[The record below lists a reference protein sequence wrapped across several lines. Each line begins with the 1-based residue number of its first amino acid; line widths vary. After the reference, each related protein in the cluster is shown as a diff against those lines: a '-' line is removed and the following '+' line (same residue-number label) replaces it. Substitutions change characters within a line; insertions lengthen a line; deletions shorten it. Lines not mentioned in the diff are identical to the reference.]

1 MSDEAKRIEHG
12 DRVAALAVDAEERA
26 TALAWE
32 MMDERRERVAL
43 LLRDEPERVAWVE
56 VLGDDV
62 RDYAVNIARNAIRGD
77 TTRDDDA
84 REALADW
91 LREEAGRIVDAWL
104 TKRGV
109 FT

>member
-1 MSDEAKRIEHG
+1 MSDEEQRIEHG

-26 TALAWE
+26 TAAAWE

-43 LLRDEPERVAWVE
+43 LLRGEPESAAWVE

-62 RDYAVNIARNAIRGD
+62 RDHASDIARDAIRGD

-91 LREEAGRIVDAWL
+91 LREEAARIADAWL

>member
-1 MSDEAKRIEHG
+1 MSDEEQRIEHG

-26 TALAWE
+26 TAAAWE
-32 MMDERRERVAL
+32 MMDGQRERVEKML
-43 LLRDEPERVAWVE
+43 GYEPGWSTWGE
-56 VLGDDV
+56 VMSDDV
-62 RDYAVNIARNAIRGD
+62 RDHASDIARDAIRGD

-91 LREEAGRIVDAWL
+91 LREEAGRIVDKWL

>member
-1 MSDEAKRIEHG
+1 MSDEEQRLEHG
-12 DRVAALAVDAEERA
+12 DRVAAIAVDAEERA
-26 TALAWE
+26 TAAAWE

-43 LLRDEPERVAWVE
+43 LLYYEPEWSTWSE
-56 VLGDDV
+56 VMSDDV
-62 RDYAVNIARNAIRGD
+62 RDHASDIARDAIRGD

-91 LREEAGRIVDAWL
+91 LREEAARIADAWL
-104 TKRGV
+104 TNRKV

>member
-1 MSDEAKRIEHG
+1 MSDEAKRLEHG

-32 MMDERRERVAL
+32 VIDGQREQLAPL
-43 LLRDEPERVAWVE
+43 LVE

-62 RDYAVNIARNAIRGD
+62 RDHASDIARDAIRGD

-91 LREEAGRIVDAWL
+91 LREEAARIADEWL